1 MFLTGAVCFVLG
13 YFFGIVV
20 TRLAR
25 SAGDGDR

>member
-20 TRLAR
+20 TSLAR
-25 SAGDGDR
+25 SAGDVE